1 MLSNAA
7 ADLLRERRYEKMSA
21 VQTAGIG
28 RLSLDDKFRLGGAY
42 SDVKFEESSIV
53 PSRRRLPPEYAEK
66 ARQMHKGSTA
76 SCASSGYEVSASAA
90 AFSASELWK
99 IPLGS
104 KHVFKSKTPPKAR
117 ETAFSCLSTAAAAW
131 GPASVTE
138 IQSCLLRS

>member
-66 ARQMHKGSTA
+66 ARQMHKRLDRILREQRPDLAGAMRTHRSK
-76 SCASSGYEVSASAA
+76 CDGFLEVA
-90 AFSASELWK
+90 
-99 IPLGS
+99 
-104 KHVFKSKTPPKAR
+104 
-117 ETAFSCLSTAAAAW
+117 
-131 GPASVTE
+131 
-138 IQSCLLRS
+138 